1 VSVQAVDTAVGRLF
15 VDTRDISVGKKLIR
29 KGSYEPQWT
38 AWFQRAITPGMRIVD
53 IGANLGYYTVLFGTL
68 TGATGTVVA
77 CEPDPD
83 NRELLTRNIDGHGLA
98 GHVRIAGVALAD
110 RSGTLPL
117 HRDPRR
123 AGVHSLSFDNLAT
136 QEGASQIEVPVLTL
150 DELTSRYGFD
160 AVDLMKMDAQGAE
173 ALILRGGARTL
184 AGHVGTLVIELWPTG
199 LRHCGTSLD
208 ELLDRLECDGFV
220 PHLLGKSTNVLEPHT
235 FDEIRRQ
242 ADRLESPGSALNAAF
257 ARPAP

>member
-15 VDTRDISVGKKLIR
+15 VDTRDLSVSKKLIR

-38 AWFQRAITPGMRIVD
+38 AWFQHAITPGMRIVD

-68 TGATGTVVA
+68 TGHTGTVVA

-83 NRELLTRNIDGHGLA
+83 NRDLLTRNVDAHGLS

-110 RSGTLPL
+110 RTGTLPL
-117 HRDPRR
+117 HRDPQRG
-123 AGVHSLSFDNLAT
+123 GVHSLSAGNLAV

-150 DELTSRYGFD
+150 DELTSQYGLD

-173 ALILRGGARTL
+173 ALIQRVATRTL
-184 AGHVGTLVIELWPTG
+184 AGRVGTLVIELWPTG
-199 LRHCGTSLD
+199 LRNCGTSLD
-208 ELLDRLECDGFV
+208 DLLDRHEHDGFV
-220 PHLLGKSTNVLEPHT
+220 PHLLGKSTNVLEVHT
-235 FDEIRRQ
+235 FDEIRRR
-242 ADRLESPGSALNAAF
+242 AALLGSPTSAFNAAF
-257 ARPAP
+257 SRASR